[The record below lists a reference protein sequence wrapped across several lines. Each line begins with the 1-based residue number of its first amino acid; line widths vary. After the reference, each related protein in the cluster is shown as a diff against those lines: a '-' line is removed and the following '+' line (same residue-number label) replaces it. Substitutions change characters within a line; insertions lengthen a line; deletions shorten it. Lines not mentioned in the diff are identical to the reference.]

1 MTNFSG
7 APRRVRLTRQQIL
20 IAVPLLAGALLS
32 VAVFSLVLRPTLS
45 RVSELRERQ
54 DELQSLQESL
64 PALDR
69 GIASAEQAFEQAE
82 KRQALLVDLIA
93 DSDSIQTVLA
103 LLNQESMASGVML
116 MDYEPVASTSAAAT
130 SPSTAGGNENQPK
143 GRPDSEGG
151 KDAPQNGD
159 PLEAL
164 GYRRTSM
171 ALRVTGSY
179 GALLEF
185 LRRVE
190 RLQVLVE
197 SSDLELE
204 AVNPKQS
211 NESDPMP
218 NIPAETDLRMTLTF
232 YDRQTPGL
240 QTPPND
246 QPRPSDPT
254 APADPAAPDDPAED
268 APS

>member
-7 APRRVRLTRQQIL
+7 APRRFQLTRQQIL

-32 VAVFSLVLRPTLS
+32 VIVLSLGLRPTFG
-45 RVSELRERQ
+45 RVGELRERLE
-54 DELQSLQESL
+54 DLQSLQESL

-69 GIASAEQAFEQAE
+69 RIASAEQAFEQAQE
-82 KRQALLVDLIA
+82 RQALLVDLIA

-130 SPSTAGGNENQPK
+130 SPSSAGGKDDQSK
-143 GRPDSEGG
+143 GRPDSKGG
-151 KDAPQNGD
+151 KDTPQNGD
-159 PLEAL
+159 PLETL

-179 GALLEF
+179 GALLDF

-204 AVNPKQS
+204 AVSPKQS
-211 NESDPMP
+211 NESDPTP

-240 QTPPND
+240 GTSPGDKPGQG
-246 QPRPSDPT
+246 
-254 APADPAAPDDPAED
+254 DPAGEAGSAGE

>member
-7 APRRVRLTRQQIL
+7 ASRRFQLTRQQIL

-32 VAVFSLVLRPTLS
+32 MIVLILGLRPTFG
-45 RVSELRERQ
+45 RVGELRERLE
-54 DELQSLQESL
+54 ELQRLQESL

-69 GIASAEQAFEQAE
+69 SIASAEQAFAQAE
-82 KRQALLVDLIA
+82 ERQALLVDLIA

-116 MDYEPVASTSAAAT
+116 MDYEPVVSTSAAAT
-130 SPSTAGGNENQPK
+130 SPSSAGGKDDQSK
-143 GRPDSEGG
+143 GRPDSKGG
-151 KDAPQNGD
+151 KGTPQNGD
-159 PLEAL
+159 PLETL

-171 ALRVTGSY
+171 ALRVTGGY
-179 GALLEF
+179 GALLDF

-211 NESDPMP
+211 NESDPTP

-240 QTPPND
+240 QTPPSD
-246 QPRPSDPT
+246 QPRPSDP
-254 APADPAAPDDPAED
+254 AAPVDSAED